1 MIASRARL
9 AGLAAFLL
17 AGATA
22 CGAAPTAET
31 PSGTSSG
38 AAPGGASAGGAA
50 ATATSATD
58 LGGLDKLV
66 EAAKKEGK
74 LHVIAL
80 PPDWANYGK
89 IIEAFTAKYGIE
101 IESETPDAA
110 SADEIN
116 AVKTRKGQDRAPDV
130 LDLGQSFAISG
141 AAEGLFAPY
150 KVQTWDKIP
159 ANQKEPSGLWFNDY
173 GGYVSIGCDAKKIAK
188 CPETFADLLKPEY
201 KGKVAM
207 NGNPTKSGSAF
218 AGVYAAALA
227 NGGSFDDIQPGL
239 EFFKKLKASGNF
251 NPVETTPATIEK
263 GETQI
268 SIDWDYNNAAYAPKL
283 VDKGLD
289 WKTVIPSDGR
299 YFQLY
304 AQAINKDAPHPAAA
318 RLWQEFLYSTEGQNL
333 YLGGF
338 ARPVLLPAMKADGS
352 VDKAAEANLPPV
364 EGEPTFPTDAQIT
377 KAKEALAT
385 GWGAAVGG

>member
-1 MIASRARL
+1 MIASRIRS

-17 AGATA
+17 AGVAA
-22 CGAAPTAET
+22 CGAAPTA
-31 PSGTSSG
+31 TSSP
-38 AAPGGASAGGAA
+38 AASGSGSAAGVDARA
-50 ATATSATD
+50 ATSAAD
-58 LGGLDKLV
+58 FGGMEQLV
-66 EAAKKEGK
+66 AAAKKEGK

-80 PPDWANYGK
+80 PHDWANYGK
-89 IIEAFTAKYGIE
+89 IIEAFKAKYGIE
-101 IESETPDAA
+101 IEEETPDAS

-130 LDLGQSFAISG
+130 LDIGQSFAISG

-159 ANQKEPSGLWFNDY
+159 ENQKEPGGLWYNDY

-188 CPETFADLLKPEY
+188 CPETFKDLLKPEY
-201 KGKVAM
+201 KGKVAL
-207 NGNPTKSGSAF
+207 NGNPTQSGSAF
-218 AGVYAAALA
+218 GGVYAAALA

-239 EFFKKLKASGNF
+239 DFFKKLKEVGNF

-268 SIDWDYNNAAYAPKL
+268 SIDWDYNNAAYGPVMAG
-283 VDKGLD
+283 KGID
-289 WKTVIPSDGR
+289 WKTVVPTDGK

-318 RLWQEFLYSTEGQNL
+318 RLWQEFLYSPEGQNL

-338 ARPVLLPAMKADGS
+338 ARPVLLPAMLADGT
-352 VDKAAEANLPPV
+352 VDKAAAANLPPV
-364 EGEPTFPTDAQIT
+364 EGEPTFPTEEQIN
-377 KAKEALAT
+377 KAKEVLAT